1 MSEII
6 NLKIKYNIA
15 NQDVMWYTVR
25 VNAHYGRITM
35 SISYDRLWKLL
46 IDRKMNRTQLRLNSG
61 ISSNSLAKLGK
72 NEPVNLEVLLK
83 ICECLKVPIESVV
96 EFVE

>member
-1 MSEII
+1 
-6 NLKIKYNIA
+6 
-15 NQDVMWYTVR
+15 
-25 VNAHYGRITM
+25 M

-61 ISSNSLAKLGK
+61 ISSNSLAKMGK

-83 ICECLKVPIESVV
+83 ICEYLKVPIESVV

>member
-1 MSEII
+1 
-6 NLKIKYNIA
+6 
-15 NQDVMWYTVR
+15 
-25 VNAHYGRITM
+25 M

-83 ICECLKVPIESVV
+83 ICEYLKVPIESVV

>member
-1 MSEII
+1 
-6 NLKIKYNIA
+6 
-15 NQDVMWYTVR
+15 
-25 VNAHYGRITM
+25 M

>member
-1 MSEII
+1 MWY
-6 NLKIKYNIA
+6 NKKIKAPY
-15 NQDVMWYTVR
+15 R
-25 VNAHYGRITM
+25 RITM

-46 IDRKMNRTQLRLNSG
+46 IDKKMNRTQLRLNSG

-83 ICECLKVPIESVV
+83 ICDYLKVPIESVV

>member
-1 MSEII
+1 
-6 NLKIKYNIA
+6 
-15 NQDVMWYTVR
+15 
-25 VNAHYGRITM
+25 M

-83 ICECLKVPIESVV
+83 ICEYLKVPIESVV
-96 EFVE
+96 EFLE